1 MSGNSPT
8 GNGGSKPRQF
18 PSNLS
23 IMKTW
28 QFWLLLGLIGVLS
41 GVAYSDHARLCLQA
55 RDLELRLQKL
65 EAASLNRE
73 PPGVGVINERLQGLD
88 EQVKRLELA
97 TNSRSEPLQINRA
110 GAELISLEQRVRIL
124 EGALKPHLEYL
135 QAKPQSY

>member
-1 MSGNSPT
+1 
-8 GNGGSKPRQF
+8 
-18 PSNLS
+18 
-23 IMKTW
+23 MKTW

-41 GVAYSDHARLCLQA
+41 GVAYSDHTRLCSKA
-55 RDLELRLQKL
+55 RDLEQRLQKL

-73 PPGVGVINERLQGLD
+73 APGVGAINERLQGLD
-88 EQVKRLELA
+88 EQVRRLESA